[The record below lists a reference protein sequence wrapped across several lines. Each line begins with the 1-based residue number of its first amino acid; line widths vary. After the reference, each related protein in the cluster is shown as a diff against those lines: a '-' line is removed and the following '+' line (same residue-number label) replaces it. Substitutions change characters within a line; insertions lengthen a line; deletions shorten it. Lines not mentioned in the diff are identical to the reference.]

1 MAAAPPS
8 PPRSSVLPRSFG
20 DWAPLLVGGIV
31 VLALA
36 LGIFDKYGL
45 GNGSRFAPTPL
56 PAVEPATNPVSPP
69 PPTPAS
75 VSGRVG
81 SLRVIASRQLPTRP
95 GVLRIDTNCA
105 TSEPGPISPPAG
117 LAAKAGWRVLSE
129 QALAGYQ
136 VVMVDAGAESQSDG
150 QCVPI
155 GTSVLVFRE
164 TDLVAIAYS
173 RNTPNALRL
182 ISMTHLGGDELRLD
196 GIGGPAARLVLT
208 SKTIRLMPI
217 P

>member
-8 PPRSSVLPRSFG
+8 PPRSSVFPRSFG

-31 VLALA
+31 ILALA
-36 LGIFDKYGL
+36 LGIFDKYVL
-45 GNGSRFAPTPL
+45 GNGRFAPTPV
-56 PAVEPATNPVSPP
+56 PAVETTVSPVSPP
-69 PPTPAS
+69 TPTPAS

-81 SLRVIASRQLPTRP
+81 SLRVVASRQLPTRP
-95 GVLRIDTNCA
+95 GVLRIDRNCA
-105 TSEPGPISPPAG
+105 SSELGPISPPAV
-117 LAAKAGWRVLSE
+117 LSAKAGWRVLSE

-136 VVMVDAGAESQSDG
+136 LVMVDAGSESQPDG

-164 TDLVAIAYS
+164 TNLVAIAYS
-173 RNTPNALRL
+173 RNTPNAVRL
-182 ISMTHLGGDELRLD
+182 TSMTHLGGDEIRLD

-208 SKTIRLMPI
+208 SKTIHLMPI

>member
-1 MAAAPPS
+1 MAATPPS
-8 PPRSSVLPRSFG
+8 LPRSAVLPRSFG
-20 DWAPLLVGGIV
+20 DWAPLLVSGIV
-31 VLALA
+31 IFALA
-36 LGIFDKYGL
+36 LGIFDKYVL
-45 GNGSRFAPTPL
+45 GNGRFAPTPL
-56 PAVEPATNPVSPP
+56 PAVETTVAPVSPP
-69 PPTPAS
+69 TPTPAS

-81 SLRVIASRQLPTRP
+81 SLRVVASRQLPTRP
-95 GVLRIDTNCA
+95 GVLRVDRNCA
-105 TSEPGPISPPAG
+105 SSELGPISPPAG
-117 LAAKAGWRVLSE
+117 LSTKAGWRVLNE

-136 VVMVDAGAESQSDG
+136 LVMVDAGSESQPDG

-173 RNTPNALRL
+173 RNTPNAVRL
-182 ISMTHLGGDELRLD
+182 TSMTHLGGDEIRLD

-208 SKTIRLMPI
+208 SKTIHLMPM

>member
-8 PPRSSVLPRSFG
+8 LPRSAVLPRSFG
-20 DWAPLLVGGIV
+20 DWAPLLVGAIV
-31 VLALA
+31 VIALA
-36 LGIFDKYGL
+36 LGVFDKYVL
-45 GNGSRFAPTPL
+45 GNGRFALAPI
-56 PAVEPATNPVSPP
+56 PAVETTLTPVSPP
-69 PPTPAS
+69 TPPPAS

-81 SLRVIASRQLPTRP
+81 SLRVVASRQLPARS

-105 TSEPGPISPPAG
+105 SSELGPISPPAG
-117 LAAKAGWRVLSE
+117 AAAKAGWRVLSE
-129 QALAGYQ
+129 RALAGYQ
-136 VVMVDAGAESQSDG
+136 VVMVDAGVESQPDR

-164 TDLVAIAYS
+164 AGLVAIAYS
-173 RNTPNALRL
+173 RNTPNAVRL
-182 ISMTHLGGDELRLD
+182 TSMTHLGGDEIRLD

-208 SKTIRLMPI
+208 SKTIHLLPI

>member
-1 MAAAPPS
+1 MAATPPS
-8 PPRSSVLPRSFG
+8 LPRSAVLPRSSG

-31 VLALA
+31 ILALA
-36 LGIFDKYGL
+36 LGIFDKYVL
-45 GNGSRFAPTPL
+45 GNGRFAPTPVHT
-56 PAVEPATNPVSPP
+56 VETTVTPVSPLT
-69 PPTPAS
+69 PTSAS

-81 SLRVIASRQLPTRP
+81 SLRVVASRQLPTRP
-95 GVLRIDTNCA
+95 GVLRIDRNCA
-105 TSEPGPISPPAG
+105 SSALWPLSPPAG

-129 QALAGYQ
+129 QSLDGYQ
-136 VVMVDAGAESQSDG
+136 VVMVDAGTESQPDG

-164 TDLVAIAYS
+164 TTLVAIAYS
-173 RNTPNALRL
+173 RNTPNAVRL
-182 ISMTHLGGDELRLD
+182 TSMTHLGGDQVRLD

-208 SKTIRLMPI
+208 SKTIDLMPI